1 MGGHHSLI
9 YSVPVTHNNLPNETE
24 VYRHYKTPEKLI
36 TNPPEGDIE
45 TIQDLLL
52 FTKSFHGENPCLGKR
67 NKEGVFEFE
76 SYNVCLEKATWVG
89 SGIINMGLAPGLKE
103 FKDFDLKLFGI
114 FSKNSVEY
122 VLLDMAASLFGFTSV
137 PIYDTLGQQA
147 VNYILDQT
155 NVSTIFSSQ
164 ANVDV
169 LLKLDKFSGLKNVV
183 CLDGFRED
191 QKEKLKAHGLMTIEF
206 SEVMENGKNNSLDY
220 PDYSNETIS
229 TFSYTSGTT
238 GDCFN
243 NIK

>member
-1 MGGHHSLI
+1 
-9 YSVPVTHNNLPNETE
+9 
-24 VYRHYKTPEKLI
+24 
-36 TNPPEGDIE
+36 
-45 TIQDLLL
+45 
-52 FTKSFHGENPCLGKR
+52 
-67 NKEGVFEFE
+67 
-76 SYNVCLEKATWVG
+76 
-89 SGIINMGLAPGLKE
+89 LKE